1 MGELRRGSRRD
12 VPILANAFGEV
23 PQSFRERNKP
33 DRKSLGEQ
41 VNRSNSSIL
50 TKRVR
55 ALANNAMQGALRGQ
69 CF

>member
-1 MGELRRGSRRD
+1 M
-12 VPILANAFGEV
+12 PILANAFGEV

-33 DRKSLGEQ
+33 DRKSQSDQ
-41 VNRSNSSIL
+41 VKRSNSRIL

-69 CF
+69 CC